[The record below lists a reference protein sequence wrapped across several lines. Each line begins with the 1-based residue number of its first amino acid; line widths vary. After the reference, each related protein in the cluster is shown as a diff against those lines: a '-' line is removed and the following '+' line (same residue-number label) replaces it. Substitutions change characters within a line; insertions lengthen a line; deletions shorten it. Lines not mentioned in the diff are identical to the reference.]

1 MSSPTS
7 NNSYKELWGILGA
20 ITLIFI
26 LWISYPRFMHYMDD
40 APEKKPEKNSIS
52 IVIPYKPGVIP
63 FTEIANTQ
71 TIDEDNT
78 EEKTKFQ
85 KIGDQYGTYGDSY
98 GSLNTL
104 FSGLAFAILI
114 ISLFMQRQEL
124 QAQRQ
129 ELEAQRNEIK
139 ESNAIADKQREI
151 TEQQAALNAQ
161 QIHDAKVQSFY
172 NLLFRFL
179 DEKRRKIDDLELTR
193 ASAARGN
200 YVFEHFLKGALKP
213 IQARFL
219 YADQIASETAEELE
233 LLFEDIINN
242 GHSSSRSTLLESEY
256 FEYTCFILRFIEEHK
271 NLGIT
276 ETAIK
281 IFVSYQS
288 INEMFCMFIISLE
301 DEELQSYIK
310 KYALFRKLNT
320 YEGSNEHFMELIDRT
335 VGAKAYTPDN
345 PL

>member
-7 NNSYKELWGILGA
+7 NNSYKELLGILGA
-20 ITLIFI
+20 IALIFI
-26 LWISYPRFMHYMDD
+26 LWISYPRFMQYMDD
-40 APEKKPEKNSIS
+40 APEQETVQ
-52 IVIPYKPGVIP
+52 IVIPYK
-63 FTEIANTQ
+63 FDSLLSTEPTSSESLA
-71 TIDEDNT
+71 
-78 EEKTKFQ
+78 EEKTRFQ
-85 KIGDQYGTYGDSY
+85 NIGDQYGAYGDSY

-151 TEQQAALNAQ
+151 TEQQAKLNAQ
-161 QIHDAKVQSFY
+161 QIHDAKVQNFY

-193 ASAARGN
+193 SSQARGN

-219 YADQIASETAEELE
+219 YADHIASETAEEVE
-233 LLFEDIINN
+233 LLFEDIISN
-242 GHSSSRSTLLESEY
+242 GHSSSRNALLESEY
-256 FEYTCFILRFIEEHK
+256 FEYICFILRFIEEHK

-310 KYALFRKLNT
+310 KYALLRKLNT
-320 YEGSNEHFMELIDRT
+320 YEGDKHLMALIDKT
-335 VGAKAYTPDN
+335 IGEEAYN
-345 PL
+345 P

>member
-1 MSSPTS
+1 MSSPTP
-7 NNSYKELWGILGA
+7 NNSYKELLGILGA
-20 ITLIFI
+20 ITLIFL
-26 LWISYPRFMHYMDD
+26 LWISYPRFMQYMDD
-40 APEKKPEKNSIS
+40 APEQKSVQM
-52 IVIPYKPGVIP
+52 VIPYTLDAMLT
-63 FTEIANTQ
+63 TEPTSSESVA
-71 TIDEDNT
+71 

-151 TEQQAALNAQ
+151 TEQQAELNAQ
-161 QIHDAKVQSFY
+161 QIHDAKVENFY

-179 DEKRRKIDDLELTR
+179 DEKRRKIENLELSLQSR
-193 ASAARGN
+193 ARGN
-200 YVFEHFLKGALKP
+200 YVFKYFLDGALKP
-213 IQARFL
+213 LQARFL
-219 YADQIASETAEELE
+219 YANHIESETDEDIQLI
-233 LLFEDIINN
+233 FEDVIDY
-242 GHSSSRSTLLESEY
+242 GHSASKDALIESEY
-256 FEYTCFILRFIEEHK
+256 FEYTCFILRFIEEYAE
-271 NLGIT
+271 LGIT
-276 ETAIK
+276 DTAIK

-288 INEMFCMFIISLE
+288 INEMFCMFIISLD

-310 KYALFRKLNT
+310 KYALLRKLNT
-320 YEGSNEHFMELIDRT
+320 YDGDKHLMNLIDK
-335 VGAKAYTPDN
+335 VLGEEAYTP
-345 PL
+345 